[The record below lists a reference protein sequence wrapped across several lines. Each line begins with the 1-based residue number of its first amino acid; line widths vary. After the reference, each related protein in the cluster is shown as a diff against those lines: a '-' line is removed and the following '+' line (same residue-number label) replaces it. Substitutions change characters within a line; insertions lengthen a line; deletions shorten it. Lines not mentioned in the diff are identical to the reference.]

1 MEINNAIH
9 VHFPCGFL
17 RWLTPHR
24 PVIESVKLRA
34 ELMVIFRNS
43 AHSSPVIYG
52 RDPGAEPESRFLD
65 RECRRLRHRSECLK
79 PLLRKVVKR
88 RGPKGW
94 NYFRWTYADIVPRP
108 ALTRGVAGLSRIIL
122 YLARF
127 GPFELHPSA
136 TLTSPSEFRDRCI
149 CMRSSKDFLHCS

>member
-1 MEINNAIH
+1 MPFTFISLAN
-9 VHFPCGFL
+9 FYGGL
-17 RWLTPHR
+17 RHISQSLT
-24 PVIESVKLRA
+24 SVELRA

-52 RDPGAEPESRFLD
+52 RDPGPAPGSRFLD
-65 RECRRLRHRSECLK
+65 RECRRLGHRSECLK

-122 YLARF
+122 YLARL
-127 GPFELHPSA
+127 GPFELP
-136 TLTSPSEFRDRCI
+136 PFCDFNE
-149 CMRSSKDFLHCS
+149 SK